1 LVITVHINFNNM
13 NTLNKQASEVAAKTI
28 VFITGAFV
36 SADSWEKWQP
46 FFEFEGYNTIAPPWP
61 HKKATACTLR
71 QRHPDAAIAS
81 QRLADLTNYYA
92 DIVKQ
97 LPEKPI
103 LIGHS
108 LGGLIVQLLVQRG
121 LAEAGIAIHSL
132 QPQGV
137 MTFKFSFYKA
147 GWGPLGFFTSAK
159 KSYLMSFRE
168 WQYAFTNGMEYE
180 EQKEAYYNL
189 ATPES
194 KLVVRD
200 AITSAAKI
208 NFSLPHVPLLFLA
221 GGNDNFIP
229 ASLNYSN
236 FKKYSHEDSITD
248 YKEFEN
254 ANHFVLG
261 QPEWEEKAAYIL
273 NWIKTL

>member
-1 LVITVHINFNNM
+1 MYTQ
-13 NTLNKQASEVAAKTI
+13 NKQTAATASKTI

-36 SADSWEKWQP
+36 GASSWDNWKL
-46 FFEFEGYNTIAPPWP
+46 FFGANGYKTIAPAWP
-61 HKKATACTLR
+61 HKNADACTLR
-71 QRHPDAAIAS
+71 KRHPDAAIAS
-81 QRLADLTNYYA
+81 QRLADLTEYYA
-92 DIVKQ
+92 NIVQQ

-108 LGGLIVQLLVQRG
+108 MGGLITQLLVQRG

-137 MTFKFSFYKA
+137 MTFKYSFYKA

-168 WQYAFTNGMEYE
+168 WQYAFTNGMGYD

-189 ATPES
+189 LTPES

-200 AITSAAKI
+200 AITKAAKI
-208 NFSLPHVPLLFLA
+208 DFSVPHVPLLFLA
-221 GGNDNFIP
+221 GGKDNFIP

-236 FKKYSHEDSITD
+236 FKKYRDANSVTD
-248 YKEFEN
+248 YKEFDN

-273 NWIKTL
+273 NWINTL